1 MTADCNGVSEV
12 EFEGAIGSGLAPV
25 EDPAAAAKKPRGN
38 ADAETESEADGSYV
52 FVSEESDGSVGEAS
66 YEGERVAAAAGASD
80 PVDADPGAVTEG
92 GANAGDSGDRST
104 DKIEGDV
111 VELTCGEVTAVEFG
125 GPDTIHDLAELE
137 PVVEAEGCPEPP
149 ETEGAVEDAAAD
161 EIPAEDSA
169 DVDEVNVTGHESK
182 SEAELA
188 MVTDEI
194 MTVESPIDDG
204 DQSPILC
211 YEGEGPLK
219 GEEESTIVCE
229 ETTVVEVVAAVESPI
244 DDKEA
249 PNDVDMV
256 PIGGPVEELMVPNTE
271 TACISIGTLEFE
283 TVIVNGT
290 PQVGEVQL
298 LATADGDVDLE
309 GSEVCNRNEGF
320 HGGPAED
327 DDLSGSSVA
336 NASIED
342 AKAAVVMETEAECE
356 FGENEGVDETVVVVN
371 ETPESS
377 EVEVSSGPIDVTESE
392 GVEVGGKN
400 ESFGNSSVEDDEL
413 LLASV
418 EEATLEGTEA
428 VDETVVVVTGTPES
442 LEVEVSSA
450 TIDVAESEG
459 IEVVDK
465 NVSFGNSSVEDDE
478 LVLPSGE
485 EATLEG
491 TEAVDE
497 TVVVVN
503 GTPKSSE
510 VEVSSPPI
518 DVAESEGVKV
528 GDKNVSF
535 GNSSV
540 EDDELLSASVE
551 EATLEGTEAVDETV
565 VVVNGTPESSEVE
578 VSSAPINV
586 AQSEGVEVGDKN
598 VSFGNSSVEDDE
610 LLSASVED
618 ATLEDTEA
626 VPVSAQ
632 VATVTEKE
640 DGSTSPVSSVEVAP
654 EIRDEPIKICSE
666 MAPVSIADDAES
678 CSVNHRELAS
688 EAMVV
693 PVEDVSPPGDEEKIG
708 SEIGQEEEIQK
719 GQNIDVDME
728 CDQSANKD
736 CDDKPIVEE
745 TGNVEVAGK
754 SLTEENNDES
764 DGAKRGPFYVVRVPR
779 FADETLRER
788 VNFFQMRV
796 DELTRSR
803 DTIRVRMQDQKKVT
817 LRCWDEFAA
826 RRSEETAARET
837 LDKKRADLD
846 AVRAILNKIEN
857 AMAIDEISDKIRS
870 LEHKMQHETVSL
882 PEEKQMMRE
891 IKQLKSLREQRRS
904 NMGSQAEVQEALDQ
918 RDEINE
924 RFRVLRQE
932 FETLRSALSR
942 CEGISNAARR
952 RHNDEQKNLQ
962 ILQMQHRAADD
973 LRQEEYQNLLK
984 IKREIFDKNSAFH
997 KYKDDQTLAMHYASK
1012 GDREKLWNHCRDQ
1025 MERIMDLWNNS
1036 DKFRNEYVKCNV
1048 PSTLRRL
1055 GTLDGR
1061 ALGPDEGPLVHFNP
1075 IRNYKVITTV
1085 PTPTSEIVPAAT
1097 SATSEI
1103 VHNNAA
1109 GTSFPV
1115 KTNSEL
1121 AAKDAQKNQPAKK
1134 PKAPKKAVAEEIV
1147 PAAVSRE
1154 VDVEEGKENEKK
1166 LTKEEEELARKEAD
1180 QARKEEELRKEK
1192 AAAELKEKLRLE
1204 QKAKAKEAEER
1215 KRRMAEKA
1223 QSRAELR
1230 AKIEAENREKQREKR
1245 EKKKE
1250 RKRAV
1255 AGGLV
1260 SGVTE
1265 GEITPESDNNP
1276 SETTPPAP
1284 ETKDKAPTTAVAK
1297 RSSRPQVV
1305 VKQKVRPLPPP
1316 LRNRG
1321 RRKMQ
1326 TWMWAALVA
1335 LALVALFLASNYGF
1349 SFKIDLPSFRI

>member
-66 YEGERVAAAAGASD
+66 YEGERVAAAAEAND
-80 PVDADPGAVTEG
+80 PVEADPGAVTEG
-92 GANAGDSGDRST
+92 GANAGGSGDGST
-104 DKIEGDV
+104 DEIEGDV

-137 PVVEAEGCPEPP
+137 SVVEAEVCPEPP

-161 EIPAEDSA
+161 EIPDEDSA

-204 DQSPILC
+204 DQLPILC

-229 ETTVVEVVAAVESPI
+229 ETPVVEEVAAVESPI

-256 PIGGPVEELMVPNTE
+256 LIGGPVEGLMVPNTE
-271 TACISIGTLEFE
+271 MACISIGTLDFE
-283 TVIVNGT
+283 TVIVDGT
-290 PQVGEVQL
+290 PQVGEVKL

-320 HGGPAED
+320 HGGSAED

-356 FGENEGVDETVVVVN
+356 FREYDGVDEMVLVVN
-371 ETPESS
+371 ETSESS
-377 EVEVSSGPIDVTESE
+377 EVEVSSGPIDVAESE

-400 ESFGNSSVEDDEL
+400 VSFGNSSVEDDERL
-413 LLASV
+413 SASV

-442 LEVEVSSA
+442 SEVEVSSA
-450 TIDVAESEG
+450 TIDVVELEG
-459 IEVVDK
+459 VEIGDK

-478 LVLPSGE
+478 LVLASVE
-485 EATLEG
+485 EATLEE

-503 GTPKSSE
+503 WTPKSSE
-510 VEVSSPPI
+510 VEVSSAPI
-518 DVAESEGVKV
+518 DVAESEGVEV

-586 AQSEGVEVGDKN
+586 VESEGVEVGDKN
-598 VSFGNSSVEDDE
+598 VSFGNSSVDDDE
-610 LLSASVED
+610 LLSASVKE
-618 ATLEDTEA
+618 ANLEGSEA

-632 VATVTEKE
+632 VAIVTESEKE
-640 DGSTSPVSSVEVAP
+640 GGSTCPVSSVEVEP
-654 EIRDEPIKICSE
+654 DIRDEPIKICSE

-728 CDQSANKD
+728 CDQSANKN

-788 VNFFQMRV
+788 MNFFQMRV

-803 DTIRVRMQDQKKVT
+803 DTIRVRMQDQRKIT

-904 NMGSQAEVQEALDQ
+904 NMGSQAELQEALDQ

-1036 DKFRNEYVKCNV
+1036 DEFRNEYVKCNV

-1061 ALGPDEGPLVHFNP
+1061 ALGPDEERLVHFNP
-1075 IRNYKVITTV
+1075 VRHYKVITAL
-1085 PTPTSEIVPAAT
+1085 PTPTSEIVP

-1109 GTSFPV
+1109 RTSVPV
-1115 KTNSEL
+1115 KANSEL

-1147 PAAVSRE
+1147 PAAVSRD
-1154 VDVEEGKENEKK
+1154 VDVEEDKENEKK
-1166 LTKEEEELARKEAD
+1166 LTKEEEELATKEAE

-1192 AAAELKEKLRLE
+1192 AAAELKEQLRLE

-1230 AKIEAENREKQREKR
+1230 VKIEAENREKQREKR

-1276 SETTPPAP
+1276 SGTTPPAP

-1297 RSSRPQVV
+1297 RSLRPQVV